1 MAARARGS
9 LQPSFDLDKPLYT
22 ISVASEILETHPRT
36 LMLYEDV
43 GLIEPFRT
51 TTNRR
56 RYSQRDIRKLQVIQ
70 HLTREKGVNLAG
82 VKYVLR
88 LLQALAGQGLDLNQ
102 VAELDSLQEISGDG
116 LTA

>member
-1 MAARARGS
+1 MSARPMGALDPG
-9 LQPSFDLDKPLYT
+9 FDLDKPLYT

-43 GLIEPFRT
+43 GLVQPFRT

-82 VKYVLR
+82 VRHILSLFEVLKKR
-88 LLQALAGQGLDLNQ
+88 GLQPPPDLRD
-102 VAELDSLQEISGDG
+102 VFERYAEIV
-116 LTA
+116 

>member
-1 MAARARGS
+1 MATRPRGS
-9 LQPSFDLDKPLYT
+9 LDTGFDLDKPLYT

-43 GLIEPFRT
+43 GLVQPFRT
-51 TTNRR
+51 STNRR

-82 VKYVLR
+82 VRHILSLFEVIAGSN
-88 LLQALAGQGLDLNQ
+88 LQPPADLQ
-102 VAELDSLQEISGDG
+102 DVFERYQEII
-116 LTA
+116 

>member
-1 MAARARGS
+1 MATRPRGS
-9 LQPSFDLDKPLYT
+9 LDTGFDLDKPLYT

-43 GLIEPFRT
+43 GLVQPFRT
-51 TTNRR
+51 STNRR

-82 VKYVLR
+82 VRHILSLFEVI
-88 LLQALAGQGLDLNQ
+88 AAS
-102 VAELDSLQEISGDG
+102 SLQPPADLRDVFERYQQII
-116 LTA
+116 

>member
-1 MAARARGS
+1 MATKPRGS
-9 LQPSFDLDKPLYT
+9 LDAGFDLDKPLYT

-43 GLIEPFRT
+43 GLVQPFRT
-51 TTNRR
+51 STNRR

-82 VKYVLR
+82 VRYILKLLK
-88 LLQALAGQGLDLNQ
+88 LLQEHQLPSPVELRDIDVSQLD
-102 VAELDSLQEISGDG
+102 V
-116 LTA
+116 

>member
-1 MAARARGS
+1 MASRARGS
-9 LQPSFDLDKPLYT
+9 LQSGFDLDKPLYT

-43 GLIEPFRT
+43 GLVQPFRT

-82 VKYVLR
+82 ARHILSLFQLIKKR
-88 LLQALAGQGLDLNQ
+88 ALHPPPPPHHAYTRHAPLP
-102 VAELDSLQEISGDG
+102 S
-116 LTA
+116 

>member
-1 MAARARGS
+1 MSAATGVFRGGG
-9 LQPSFDLDKPLYT
+9 FDLDKPLYT

-43 GLIEPFRT
+43 GLVLPFRT
-51 TTNRR
+51 STNRR

-82 VKYVLR
+82 VRHILSLFQ
-88 LLQALAGQGLDLNQ
+88 LLAQRGLKPPDDLKE
-102 VAELDSLQEISGDG
+102 VFGRYAEIL
-116 LTA
+116 